1 MLYILLHKNLNGTFV
16 EMVTENKMKAVKKL
30 ISLYYNSLLGTP
42 DNEISDFDMTND
54 QTFYAEI
61 VYSEDET
68 EWWEIVPFDKNK
80 IQ

>member
-42 DNEISDFDMTND
+42 DNEFSDFDMMND

-68 EWWEIVPFDKNK
+68 EWWEIVSFDKNK